1 VRIAFLHPCFW
12 PEVERGAER
21 VVRDLATDLI
31 ALGHE
36 PRLVTSHPGPPR
48 RSVEDGLP
56 ITRHWRPPDGLLLHR
71 GGQEYLTHLPL
82 SYLSLLLGRDDVL
95 HAHYPTDA
103 ALAASFAE
111 RRRVPAVFTYHGNPE
126 RAVLSSRRWR
136 TTVAARA
143 IYGADAVVA
152 ISRTAAD
159 GLRRWFGV
167 EARVIYDGVRLE
179 SFPLTDGRDPRPTI
193 VCAAA
198 VDDAR
203 KRIPLLLA
211 AFKRVRRERRDARL
225 LLVRPSDRGLAQGLE
240 EEEGVELFSVSPDEI
255 AAVYQRAWVSALAAR
270 NEAFGL
276 VLVEAL
282 ACGTP
287 VVGPSDGGVPEIIDR
302 PEIGRLF
309 EGGEEGLARALLE
322 AFELSG
328 AEGTP
333 AACRA
338 RAAAFT
344 TAETASEY
352 ERLYTELAER

>member
-1 VRIAFLHPCFW
+1 MRVALLNPCFW

-21 VVRDLATDLI
+21 VVRELATDLI
-31 ALGHE
+31 ALGHT
-36 PRLVTSHPGPPR
+36 PRLVTSHPGLPR
-48 RSVEDGLP
+48 RSVEDGLA
-56 ITRHWRPPDGLLLHR
+56 ITRHWRPPEGFLLHR
-71 GGQEYLTHLPL
+71 GGQEYLTHLPF
-82 SYLSLLLGRDDVL
+82 SYLSLALGSDDVL

-103 ALAASFAE
+103 AMATVFA
-111 RRRVPAVFTYHGNPE
+111 RRAGVPAVFTYHGNPE

-136 TTVAARA
+136 TAVAARA
-143 IYGADAVVA
+143 IDDADAVVA
-152 ISRTAAD
+152 ISRAAAD

-167 EARVIYDGVRLE
+167 EARVVYDGVRLDR
-179 SFPLTDGRDPRPTI
+179 FPLTAGRDPRPTI

-211 AFKRVRRERRDARL
+211 AFKRVRRERPDARL
-225 LLVRPSDRGLAQGLE
+225 LLVRPTEPARARALE
-240 EEEGVELFSVSPDEI
+240 DEGAELFAVRPDEI
-255 AAVYQRAWVSALAAR
+255 ARVYQRAWVSVLAAR

-287 VVGPSDGGVPEIIDR
+287 VVGPRDGGVPEIVDR

-309 EGGEEGLARALLE
+309 DGGEEGLARSLLDALELAGDE
-322 AFELSG
+322 A
-328 AEGTP
+328 TP

-338 RAAAFT
+338 RAAAFST
-344 TAETASEY
+344 EATALGYQAIYRELV
-352 ERLYTELAER
+352 ER